1 MSFAINVYLV
11 ASPSGCCSRSSLA
24 RQERQRNRSA
34 FPFSLR
40 ARLVITQPSV
50 GLMGLSLCFL
60 NVFCSLCRFYDPG
73 NRLAVVVLVYIQMI
87 RTLIFAKRVELSLR
101 PLNQPYS
108 WGEVLWMR
116 RQFWKASKF
125 QVFFWLKTQSA
136 SEVGSGAAVFRVPRI
151 DFPAKDYYIMYGRR
165 RNKVP

>member
-116 RQFWKASKF
+116 RQFCNASK
-125 QVFFWLKTQSA
+125 VSSLLLAANPIS
-136 SEVGSGAAVFRVPRI
+136 VRSGLCSSSFPRSSHW
-151 DFPAKDYYIMYGRR
+151 FSCRR
-165 RNKVP
+165 LLHHVRQTT